1 MKVIS
6 VAKYLTPYG
15 VIEFEPKS
23 GVPGY
28 THRVRANG
36 EPLPLW
42 VPAGQSV
49 SAKGTAEFY
58 VRVWRALAEGKTK
71 HYYVDRNEDPP
82 LPQTA
87 SPPVATDTHESQ
99 AATSE
104 AVIAL
109 PNGQELRC
117 PAFPAPCD
125 YVRITAN
132 GEELLYW
139 DCAEWGLDPRGA
151 MGAIFGAAIGGAQ
164 HIASLDSAGLESH
177 P

>member
-6 VAKYLTPYG
+6 VPKYLTPYG
-15 VIEFEPKS
+15 VIEFEPKL

-42 VPAGQSV
+42 VPEGQNV
-49 SAKGTAEFY
+49 AAKSTAEFY
-58 VRVWRALAEGKTK
+58 VRVWRALAEGKSK

-82 LPQTA
+82 
-87 SPPVATDTHESQ
+87 SPESAVPVIATDHESQ

-117 PAFPAPCD
+117 PAFPAPCE

-139 DCAEWGLDPRGA
+139 DCAEWGLDPRGV
-151 MGAIFGAAIGGAQ
+151 MGAIFGAAVGRAQ
-164 HIASLDSAGLESH
+164 DILSGDHASPELH